1 MADVTVSISDRSV
14 MGDRLV
20 RFGTLTFTS
29 GYTNAGETVAK
40 ADVELAEIKTLQVGA
55 PSIDDVPLASAIV
68 TANTGDV
75 ATVKVIDDA
84 GVLEGTTD
92 LSSTTLDFVAWGV

>member
-1 MADVTVSISDRSV
+1 MADVTLTITDRSV
-14 MGDRLV
+14 TGDRIV
-20 RFGTLTFTS
+20 RRGTMTFTS
-29 GYTNAGETVAK
+29 GYTNAGQTIPK
-40 ADVELAEIKTLQVGA
+40 ALVELAEIKWLSLGA

-92 LSSTTLDFVAWGV
+92 LSSTTLDFEVYGV